1 MSSTPSGKS
10 VSESSPPEEPTLARY
25 RRTTSGELVGQKA
38 DGSWVVST
46 AQVDWEKINST
57 TDAEI
62 KRQEIA
68 DLIEAALQLQAGGL
82 SALAARLDVS
92 PSSVRR
98 WRRAR
103 VMPSVAHQQRL
114 HQLLNR
120 L

>member
-1 MSSTPSGKS
+1 M
-10 VSESSPPEEPTLARY
+10 
-25 RRTTSGELVGQKA
+25 
-38 DGSWVVST
+38 
-46 AQVDWEKINST
+46 DWEKINST

-62 KRQEIA
+62 QRQEIA

-103 VMPSVAHQQRL
+103 VMPQPPAMPLEQDL
-114 HQLLNR
+114 A
-120 L
+120 